1 MRYLVQRENV
11 ALFAV
16 ILGLFADC
24 SSSLTTFWAGEAEIP
39 VTALLDQKGDM
50 LLGSGDSLR
59 NSLAVILEN
68 IRPIIETLPLA
79 QAADAYARMMQG
91 KARLRMVLVT
101 KDGVAQE
108 ASVNG

>member
-1 MRYLVQRENV
+1 MLHFSQLFSDYSPI
-11 ALFAV
+11 ALPPSRPS
-16 ILGLFADC
+16 G
-24 SSSLTTFWAGEAEIP
+24 GEAGIP

-68 IRPIIETLPLA
+68 IRPIIETLPLE
-79 QAADAYARMMQG
+79 QAADAYARMIQG
-91 KARLRMVLVT
+91 KARFRMVLVT

>member
-1 MRYLVQRENV
+1 MRYLVQRENL

-24 SSSLTTFWAGEAEIP
+24 SSSLTTLWGGEAGIP

-59 NSLAVILEN
+59 NSLAVIFRRN
-68 IRPIIETLPLA
+68 KRCC
-79 QAADAYARMMQG
+79 G
-91 KARLRMVLVT
+91 F
-101 KDGVAQE
+101 G
-108 ASVNG
+108 

>member
-24 SSSLTTFWAGEAEIP
+24 SSSLTTFWAGGAGIP

-50 LLGSGDSLR
+50 LGSGDSLR

-68 IRPIIETLPLA
+68 IRPIIETLPLE
-79 QAADAYARMMQG
+79 QAADAYARMIQG
-91 KARLRMVLVT
+91 KARFRMVLVT

>member
-1 MRYLVQRENV
+1 MRYLVQPENF

-24 SSSLTTFWAGEAEIP
+24 SSSLTTFWAVEAAIP

-68 IRPIIETLPLA
+68 IRPIIETLPLE
-79 QAADAYARMMQG
+79 QAADAYEDA
-91 KARLRMVLVT
+91 LRELVP
-101 KDGVAQE
+101 
-108 ASVNG
+108 S